1 MLSKFRKN
9 VEDIP
14 LERRNTRLEKRTS
27 LPTDWINPICML
39 VLMISGTFFI
49 YSAQLS
55 YSDQGDWKKQIFW
68 IFMGMSAYAIVS
80 WVRYRIYMQLSPWLY
95 LISLLIL
102 SITLTPLG
110 VERFGARRWL
120 DLGFMYFQPTEIAK
134 IGTLMLLATILS
146 QAKLENFSESKI
158 DLLKVAIVLALPIL
172 IIFLQPDL
180 GSSLVFPPM
189 LLGLLY
195 ISKLSKRFFA
205 VVLIGGL
212 LGLSTIGIDVY
223 LYKSFMVKNDLSF
236 HSQRGQYEKRSWLPL
251 KDYQRN
257 RILGMVAPR
266 LVDPS
271 GTDIAWNRDQSLIA
285 VASGG
290 ITGKGW
296 ANGPQSQLGYLPSSV
311 AHNDFIFAVI
321 AEEKGLLGS
330 LFILGTFSILLANT
344 LRIAGQA
351 QDSFGMLLTLGVFII
366 FLVHILV
373 NIGMTMGMMPI
384 TGLPLP
390 FLSYGGSF
398 LVSCCILQGLVQSVA
413 RYRKDF
419 R

>member
-1 MLSKFRKN
+1 MLSKLTRN
-9 VEDIP
+9 LDDIP
-14 LERRNTRLEKRTS
+14 LERRHTRLEKKKDF
-27 LPTDWINPICML
+27 PIDWINPLCML
-39 VLMISGTFFI
+39 ALMVFGTFFI

-55 YSDQGDWKKQIFW
+55 YTDYGDWKKQIFW
-68 IFMGMSAYAIVS
+68 IFMGSIVYVMVG
-80 WVRYRIYMQLSPWLY
+80 WVRYRVYMQLAPWLY
-95 LISLLIL
+95 LLSLIIL

-110 VERFGARRWL
+110 IERFGAKRWL

-134 IGTLMLLATILS
+134 IGTLLLLATILS
-146 QAKLENFSESKI
+146 QAKLENFKESRL
-158 DLLKVAIVLALPIL
+158 DLIKVAIVLALPIL

-180 GSSLVFPPM
+180 GSALVFPPM

-195 ISKLSKRFFA
+195 ISKLSKRFFL
-205 VVLIGGL
+205 VVLSVGL
-212 LGLSTIGIDVY
+212 LGLSIVSLDIY
-223 LYKSFMVKNDLSF
+223 LYKSFMEKNELSF
-236 HSQRGQYEKRSWLPL
+236 HNQKGEYEKRSWLPL
-251 KDYQRN
+251 RDYQRN

-290 ITGKGW
+290 LTGKGW
-296 ANGPQSQLGYLPSSV
+296 AQGPQSQLGYLPQSV
-311 AHNDFIFAVI
+311 AHNDFIFSVI

-344 LRIAGQA
+344 LRIATLA
-351 QDSFGMLLTLGVFII
+351 QDSFGMLLSIGVFII

-373 NIGMTMGMMPI
+373 NIGMTIGMMPI

-398 LVSCCILQGLVQSVA
+398 LVSCCILQGLVQSVS
-413 RYRKDF
+413 RYRKEF